1 MGHTKAQI
9 SISKSETHW
18 ERGEAC
24 GIRGA
29 HWESGAHIYIGKS
42 RAN

>member
-9 SISKSETHW
+9 SISKSGTHW
-18 ERGEAC
+18 KRIAAC

-29 HWESGAHIYIGKS
+29 HLESGAHTHIDKS
-42 RAN
+42 RAH